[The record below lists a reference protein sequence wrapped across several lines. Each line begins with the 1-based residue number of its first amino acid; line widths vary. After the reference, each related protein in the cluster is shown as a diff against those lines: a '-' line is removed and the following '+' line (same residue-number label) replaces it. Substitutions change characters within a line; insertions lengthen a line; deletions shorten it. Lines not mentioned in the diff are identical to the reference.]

1 MFVGDLGLFATQR
14 KENTSVGDYTP
25 PNLLE
30 IIGIGHV

>member
-1 MFVGDLGLFATQR
+1 MFEGVLGLFAAQR
-14 KENTSVGDYTP
+14 KENMSVGGYTP